1 MSMRNGLLGAL
12 TLLCLFAA
20 PAHAQTPSP
29 AALNLEAP
37 WQPSAA
43 EPDDRPNVGPR
54 GYPIY
59 GTADYLL
66 WWTEKDR
73 PVTAD
78 FGALLRNG
86 ERTVLGYWLNQQQT
100 CGLEIGGFW
109 MLDRFP
115 SEGDSRDISRLWG
128 GEAQL
133 RQQIFGGTWGHVDLL
148 GGARFLSLDEAL
160 GSTELAIGTH
170 NRFYGG
176 QLGAEGEWHRG
187 KFSVDLWGK
196 AALGVDDETIHV
208 AAERLNRD
216 AFAVVPEAGCDV
228 GYQLT
233 NNIRLRVGYTFFYL
247 SDAARPG
254 DQVPLAP
261 ARGAFWGQGLNVGLE
276 FRF

>member
-1 MSMRNGLLGAL
+1 MRNGLLGAL
-12 TLLCLFAA
+12 LLLWLLVP
-20 PAHAQTPSP
+20 PAHAQTPAP

-37 WQPSAA
+37 WQPPDP
-43 EPDDRPNVGPR
+43 ELDDRPHASPR
-54 GYPIY
+54 GYPFY

-78 FGALLRNG
+78 FGTPMRNG
-86 ERTVLGYWLNQQQT
+86 ERTVLGYWLNQQQN

-109 MLDRFP
+109 LLDRYP

-128 GEAQL
+128 AEAQL
-133 RQQIFGGTWGHVDLL
+133 REQVCGGTWGHLDLL
-148 GGARFLSLDEAL
+148 GGARFLSLDEAMD
-160 GSTELAIGTH
+160 SSAWPIGTH

-187 KFSVDLWGK
+187 KYCIDLWGK
-196 AALGVDDETIHV
+196 AALGVDDETIH
-208 AAERLNRD
+208 AGAEHLNRD
-216 AFAVVPEAGCDV
+216 AFAMVPEVGCDV

-233 NNIRLRVGYTFFYL
+233 NNFRLRAGYTFFYI
-247 SDAARPG
+247 SDTARPG

-261 ARGAFWGQGLNVGLE
+261 AHGGFWGQGLNFGLE